1 MTPQKFSRDFILCFF
16 AQFVFSLAFSLLVP
30 TLPIYLSRFGAK
42 GAEIGVLIG
51 IFSFSS
57 LILRPVIGRALLN
70 IPERSF
76 MIFGTL
82 LCVLSS
88 VAYLLAPPFLPL
100 LVVRI
105 FHGIGMALFT
115 TAIFT
120 LVANIIPEMNR
131 GRLISYFYLSFNMAF
146 VLGPYFGMVLINRFS
161 FLILFLT
168 CTGLSLG
175 SLLMALKLGKR
186 EATFSGDQSLKIRSL
201 LSRQAL
207 PSSIIA
213 FMLNVIWGTL
223 GAFFPLYALRH
234 GVSNPG
240 IFFVFLAGTLMLGRI
255 LGGKILD
262 VYDRK
267 KVIIPSLAL
276 VIMSSTVLV
285 FSVSLPMFI
294 LVAVILGIGWTL
306 LYPSLLIYTIE
317 HSGASRGTAMSTFTG
332 LGDFGAGVGPMI
344 MGVILQ
350 WTSYPVM
357 FCFLILTAVINFLYA
372 YYAIEEKRD
381 NVNQMMDGKT
391 KER

>member
-42 GAEIGVLIG
+42 GAEIGFLIG

-120 LVANIIPEMNR
+120 LVANIVPEMNR
-131 GRLISYFYLSFNMAF
+131 GQLISYFYLSFNMAF

-168 CTGLSLG
+168 CTGLSLC

-186 EATFSGDQSLKIRSL
+186 KATSSGDQSLKIRSL
-201 LSRQAL
+201 LNRHAL